1 MDILMEFVVEEEAS
15 VRNWLE
21 LPTDVLSLIFMKL
34 GAIEILYTAQSVYSS
49 WRNLSKRPISFA
61 RLVSWQKNGD
71 I

>member
-21 LPTDVLSLIFMKL
+21 LPNVLSLIFTKL
-34 GAIEILYTAQSVYSS
+34 GAIENLYAAQSVYSS

-61 RLVSWQKNGD
+61 RLVSMQKNGD